1 MKSIIFSLVV
11 AVGILY
17 TASYLTRNPLSLPDS
32 SRGNTAGSLSGEI
45 KNDNQNTAN
54 NVTVVD
60 GKQIITITV
69 RGGYSPKVSVA
80 KAGLPTT
87 IRFKTNNTFDCS
99 SAVRI
104 PSLSVSK
111 SLPSTGETD
120 IDLGTQNV
128 GTLKGSCSMGMYNF
142 SVKFEG

>member
-1 MKSIIFSLVV
+1 MKSIIISLIV
-11 AVGILY
+11 AAGILY
-17 TASYLTRNPLSLPDS
+17 GVSYLMSNSSPSNPPLGGKGENLPT
-32 SRGNTAGSLSGEI
+32 GN
-45 KNDNQNTAN
+45 KNDTQNTAN

-60 GKQIITITV
+60 GKQIITINV

-120 IDLGTQNV
+120 IDLGTQGV